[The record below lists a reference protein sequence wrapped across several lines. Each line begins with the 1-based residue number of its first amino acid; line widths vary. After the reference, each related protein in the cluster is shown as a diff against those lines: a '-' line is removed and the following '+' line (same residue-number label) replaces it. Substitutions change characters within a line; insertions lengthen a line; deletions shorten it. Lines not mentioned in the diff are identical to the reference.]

1 MAERVGADRM
11 TTTADR
17 LKAAHEDA
25 SRETLRCALLD
36 SDRLQQAWKERAEKA
51 EAAKADHTLWKQ
63 RFASEQMAHQ
73 RTKVE
78 RNRMEKQVATLRA
91 QVTSLEADNE
101 RLRGQV

>member
-36 SDRLQQAWKERAEKA
+36 SDRLQQAWKER
-51 EAAKADHTLWKQ
+51 
-63 RFASEQMAHQ
+63 FASEQMAHQ
-73 RTKVE
+73 QTKAE
-78 RNRMEKQVATLRA
+78 RNRMEKQNAALRA
-91 QVTSLEADNE
+91 QVASLEADNE
-101 RLRGQV
+101 RLRNGD